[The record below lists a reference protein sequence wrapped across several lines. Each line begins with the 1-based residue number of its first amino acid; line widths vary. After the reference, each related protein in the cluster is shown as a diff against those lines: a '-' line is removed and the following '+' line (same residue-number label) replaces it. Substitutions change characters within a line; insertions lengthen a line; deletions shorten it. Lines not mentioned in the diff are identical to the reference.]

1 MVRKSFRFVLSAML
15 TGSLATIANAQ
26 TGSPQQKP
34 IPPSLMKDCTA
45 HLVEADPRIK
55 IVGPFAPARSA
66 DIFGGWASQLAGQ
79 LGIVIMAAPAKY
91 PNYNS
96 WAGCIYDPEDKS
108 KPNEGKLVFRKVI
121 REFPKR
127 TKLEPGEAP

>member
-1 MVRKSFRFVLSAML
+1 VRKSFRFVLSAML
-15 TGSLATIANAQ
+15 TGGLVTIANAQ
-26 TGSPQQKP
+26 TGSPQKKS

-55 IVGPFAPARSA
+55 IVGRYAPAQQA
-66 DIFGGWASQLAGQ
+66 NIFGSWTSQLADQ
-79 LGIVIMAAPAKY
+79 LGIVIIAAPAKY
-91 PNYNS
+91 PNSKS
-96 WAGCIYDPEDKS
+96 WAGCIYDPEDKA

-121 REFPKR
+121 REFPRR